1 MIHQIPG
8 NGKQTETGNKRGRED
23 FIQTWRN
30 FESFV
35 RQVHITKVKAVDPE
49 AKLQEAKESPSQRTK
64 LERPC
69 AFRGHQDL
77 GFAVTF
83 HLVLNARAR

>member
-1 MIHQIPG
+1 MIHRTPG
-8 NGKQTETGNKRGRED
+8 NGKQTEIGNKRGRED
-23 FIQTWRN
+23 FCRTWRN
-30 FESFV
+30 FESSV
-35 RQVHITKVKAVDPE
+35 RQVHITKGKAVDPE
-49 AKLQEAKESPSQRTK
+49 AKLQEAKESPNQRTR

-69 AFRGHQDL
+69 AFRGHRDL